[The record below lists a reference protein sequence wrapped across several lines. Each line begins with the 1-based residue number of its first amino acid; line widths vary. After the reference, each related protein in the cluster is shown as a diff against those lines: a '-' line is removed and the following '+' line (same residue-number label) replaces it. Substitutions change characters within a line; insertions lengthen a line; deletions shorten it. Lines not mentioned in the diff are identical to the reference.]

1 MSSLS
6 TLFDLLGSRSFT
18 SLWYWLAFAGI
29 WSAVTRNS
37 LGIPAE
43 VVLRAR
49 RGEDWQTLH
58 DWLVLALPHW
68 RVGPVAGAVL
78 TALCCFMLTVLASL
92 GFSHQMEAAQ
102 ALFLLAAP
110 LLLLLALRVRLAL
123 GLAQLLATTPPEAAT
138 QTAARRLVRHGWLGV
153 ALSLLAIAAASVA
166 AAIWIARHP
175 FGY

>member
-18 SLWYWLAFAGI
+18 SLWYWLGFAGI

-49 RGEDWQTLH
+49 KGEDWRTLH
-58 DWLVLALPHW
+58 DWLVLVLPHW
-68 RVGPVAGAVL
+68 RVGPVAGVVL
-78 TALCCFMLTVLASL
+78 TALCCFLLTALAVL
-92 GFSHQMEAAQ
+92 GFSHRMEAAQ

-123 GLAQLLATTPPEAAT
+123 GLAQLLATTPPEAAV

-153 ALSLLAIAAASVA
+153 ALSLLAIASASVA

>member
-18 SLWYWLAFAGI
+18 SLWYWLGFAAI

-49 RGEDWQTLH
+49 RGEDWRTLYR
-58 DWLVLALPHW
+58 WLVLVLPHW
-68 RVGPVAGAVL
+68 RVGPVAGVVL
-78 TALCCFMLTVLASL
+78 TALCCFVLTTLAVL
-92 GFSHQMEAAQ
+92 GFSHRMEAAQ

-123 GLAQLLATTPPEAAT
+123 GLVRLLASTPAQEAT

-153 ALSLLAIAAASVA
+153 ALSLLAIASASVA
-166 AAIWIARHP
+166 AAVWIARHP